1 MMSNMMK
8 GNPKVSRKEALFWCC
23 NAKNALQMIEGFSS
37 YQLAFERN
45 PCLPTLADDLPPAI
59 VKKPKSQ
66 SLAEMLAGQ
75 EASRKAFREVQADK
89 AIRKALSWNIRVQ
102 GRRMKMEESVCF
114 GRLGDAR
121 WRGPGRV
128 VTIDAYIATVK
139 ISNQKYN
146 CRHEDCL
153 PGGTEF
159 TKFFFYISINPTYSN
174 HK

>member
-59 VKKPKSQ
+59 VKKPKSD

-75 EASRKAFREVQADK
+75 ESAGRAFREVQADK
-89 AIRKALSWNIRVQ
+89 AIRKALSSNIRGH
-102 GRRMKMEESVCF
+102 GRRMKLGESVCF
-114 GRLGDAR
+114 WRLGDAN
-121 WRGPGRV
+121 WQGPGRV
-128 VTIDAYIATVK
+128 VAIDDYIVTVTK
-139 ISNQKYN
+139 
-146 CRHEDCL
+146 
-153 PGGTEF
+153 TEMD
-159 TKFFFYISINPTYSN
+159 KV
-174 HK
+174 H

>member
-114 GRLGDAR
+114 GRLGDAG
-121 WRGPGRV
+121 WRAAIRSTIAGMKTVSQVEQNSPRV
-128 VTIDAYIATVK
+128 FFIFQLIPHTEII
-139 ISNQKYN
+139 NNKY
-146 CRHEDCL
+146 
-153 PGGTEF
+153 
-159 TKFFFYISINPTYSN
+159 Y
-174 HK
+174 